1 MDVQKPCSS
10 ANGESQPP
18 QTGTAAEEY
27 LGNIPSDQQ
36 IDLLQSVHDAQKS
49 LNLIKHSSEYHLN
62 NALRRYG
69 KLQDVDAGLLSLSA
83 KIRLLDSKSPL
94 AWQFDDSIA
103 RDSTTNVSTL
113 CEICRTVNF
122 QWLLH
127 NKTRV
132 FEGPFLGSL
141 EAVVVRRSCSFCRLV
156 VRFLEQTYFL
166 HETHPSTCL
175 EAVKCYLSGVE
186 DSDGEFYVM
195 LMNHDD
201 LKFRFGVRRLG
212 EALGDARLVPQVLDF
227 NLIKSWL
234 TQSEVYDLTTSW
246 IRHSKGE
253 VECLSS
259 SNKSTEK
266 MIKLESEFRLI
277 DVKKK
282 CVVRSSTNNR
292 YITLSYVWGSI
303 PKTQLEKRSRHELE
317 TEGSLSRVH
326 LLGNTILDAISLVE
340 RLGEGYLWVDSLCII
355 QDDPISR
362 QTQLSSMEEIYRSSL
377 MTIVANSGK
386 DSNARIPGVTEGSRN
401 IVQVIETV
409 GDIELV
415 TGLSKFYSF
424 FDRCKWNTR
433 AWTYQEQLLS
443 PRLLFIAPEQVFL
456 KSTNLNFQEDTVGL
470 TKQYRQ
476 NFFEVS
482 ASKTQA
488 ACLKVPSQA
497 PQSKQHSIPTVKT
510 VNFHTYIDIVENY
523 KRRSLSYPKI
533 DFWNAFSGIAAE
545 LKTLFRGP
553 ILEGLP
559 QTEIEEA
566 LLWYWDSD
574 SEQMKDDD
582 GTYLCPSY
590 SWLGWTGP
598 VRYHRT
604 RLNISCIEWL
614 AVEPQNN
621 DSRIEQGPIELF
633 RQNPD
638 HRTRLQWRHVFN
650 DKGRYYYRT
659 DQPDLYFLHPVDPEP
674 ERINSIQLQVVRGNV
689 LRFKAHTVLL
699 YLSKKHRPTPIYHT
713 SNGIPT
719 IRECKD
725 GVHDVCSLS
734 VLDEHGY
741 LAGSVEVPAS
751 VSAELPEG
759 KYEFLA
765 LSRPYDHDMDMGP
778 TLPQSTGLTFSDGST
793 VGNSDPYTWSPEIF
807 NNMSSDLSPAKE
819 SGGREVRASDEP
831 NLPFDSYRFDDTK
844 FLPVYTVLLILW
856 DQPLGEDG
864 MAARRVGIGKIHID
878 AFTQAKPEEKT
889 IYLK

>member
-10 ANGESQPP
+10 ANAESQPP
-18 QTGTAAEEY
+18 QTGTTVQEN

-49 LNLIKHSSEYHLN
+49 LDLIKQSSGYHLN
-62 NALRRYG
+62 NALGRYR
-69 KLQDVDAGLLSLSA
+69 KLEDVDAGSLSLSA

-94 AWQFDDSIA
+94 PWQFDHSITRDSIM
-103 RDSTTNVSTL
+103 NVSTL

-141 EAVVVRRSCSFCRLV
+141 EAVVMRRSCSFCRLV

-166 HETHPSTCL
+166 HETHPFTCL

-195 LMNHDD
+195 LMDHDD
-201 LKFRFGVRRLG
+201 LKFRFGVRRIG

-253 VECLSS
+253 VEYLSS
-259 SNKSTEK
+259 SNRNSEK

-277 DVKKK
+277 DAKKK

-292 YITLSYVWGSI
+292 YITLSYVWGSV
-303 PKTQLEKRSRHELE
+303 PKTQLEKHNRHELE

-326 LLGNTILDAISLVE
+326 LLGNTILDAISLIE
-340 RLGEGYLWVDSLCII
+340 RLGERYLWVDSLCII

-377 MTIVANSGK
+377 VTIVANSGK

-401 IVQVIETV
+401 TVQVVETV

-415 TGLSKFYSF
+415 TGLGKFYSF

-456 KSTNLNFQEDTVGL
+456 KSTNLNFQEDT
-470 TKQYRQ
+470 
-476 NFFEVS
+476 
-482 ASKTQA
+482 
-488 ACLKVPSQA
+488 
-497 PQSKQHSIPTVKT
+497 
-510 VNFHTYIDIVENY
+510 NY

-533 DFWNAFSGIAAE
+533 DFWNAFSGIAPE
-545 LKTLFRGP
+545 LRTLFRGP

-566 LLWYWDSD
+566 LLWYWDND

-598 VRYHRT
+598 
-604 RLNISCIEWL
+604 
-614 AVEPQNN
+614 NN

-659 DQPDLYFLHPVDPEP
+659 SQPDLYFLHPVDPEP
-674 ERINSIQLQVVRGNV
+674 ERMNSIQLQVVRGNV
-689 LRFKAHTVLL
+689 LRFKAQTVLL

-741 LAGSVEVPAS
+741 LAGSVEVPGS

-765 LSRPYDHDMDMGP
+765 LSRPYDHDMDLGP

-793 VGNSDPYTWSPEIF
+793 VGNSDPYT
-807 NNMSSDLSPAKE
+807 
-819 SGGREVRASDEP
+819 
-831 NLPFDSYRFDDTK
+831 
-844 FLPVYTVLLILW
+844 
-856 DQPLGEDG
+856 
-864 MAARRVGIGKIHID
+864 
-878 AFTQAKPEEKT
+878 
-889 IYLK
+889 